1 MLCAL
6 AALPLAGQERLTF
19 VGVALDQDTRDADRK
34 LQDYFQR
41 TAGVSFA
48 PEDLEYQRVIDR
60 LSGWRPEEGPYLAR
74 TTPFVYVAAEMLGAD
89 FELLATYVSEATGQ
103 RFYHSYLVVRRQDFP
118 EPPSLGEIIRFLGA
132 GRRKRFV
139 YHSRFST
146 SSFFLPSLVFRRNRV
161 YHMAEAT
168 DSLIAIDSTR
178 IDDKSPGGRPF
189 GATSSRLVEQVARG
203 EADLA
208 AIWDGTRD
216 KFAPDRGSPPGGGQT
231 KAGRWEEFGRHV
243 HFVRLPTALPN
254 DLLVCSSSLDGSV
267 KDRLR
272 AAVSGMTDS
281 EIRIGDFRT
290 WQSMRVASDARLA
303 LADLRWLARERP
315 APITV
320 EVRLGSDTGPPGG
333 GQTQLRPEGGQA
345 GQGGQAAAAW
355 VEAARQAVRLSG
367 TELVVY
373 DQDFHEHVDFTW
385 TLDVVHDGAVV
396 LRSSIPGSEVAEQVF
411 RISFANAEDLARRIV
426 AIVASRLHRIRYAWA
441 YSGEPP
447 VVIRD
452 LADPITRGSTV
463 KVQRISWIDPERNDF
478 RAGPLFD
485 AAIRDANFHRYELES
500 DDFPRAAEAEADFDA
515 MSNVSYRVLLL
526 RAPRE
531 RRVFR
536 VLTVVFVV
544 LLAAAAGIAVFS
556 LFRPSTEGDSEPT
569 QTYGD
574 WS

>member
-1 MLCAL
+1 MKPHKAPSSRARCRRAFYAAISVVVAL
-6 AALPLAGQERLTF
+6 STLPLAGQERLTF

-48 PEDLEYQRVIDR
+48 PEDLEYERVIDR

-103 RFYHSYLVVRRQDFP
+103 RTYHSYLVVRRADFP
-118 EPPSLGEIIRFLGA
+118 TPPSLPEIIRFLGD
-132 GRRKRFV
+132 GSRKRFI
-139 YHSRFST
+139 YHNRFST
-146 SSFFLPSLVFRRNRV
+146 SSFFLPSLVFKRNRI
-161 YHMAEAT
+161 YRMAEPT

-178 IDDKSPGGRPF
+178 IDGNS
-189 GATSSRLVEQVARG
+189 SSRLVEQVARG

-208 AIWDGTRD
+208 AIWDGTKD
-216 KFAPDRGSPPGGGQT
+216 KFDSDRESE
-231 KAGRWEEFGRHV
+231 RWQEFGRHV

-254 DLLVCSSSLDGSV
+254 DLLVCSSGLDDEV

-272 AAVSGMTDS
+272 AAVSGMTDA
-281 EIRIGDFRT
+281 EIGTGDFRH

-320 EVRLGSDTGPPGG
+320 EVRLDEQEEP
-333 GQTQLRPEGGQA
+333 GQA
-345 GQGGQAAAAW
+345 VAAW

-396 LRSSIPGSEVAEQVF
+396 LRSSIPGSEVAEQDF
-411 RISFANAEDLARRIV
+411 RISFADAEDLARRIV
-426 AIVASRLHRIRYAWA
+426 GIVHSRLHRIRYAWA
-441 YSGEPP
+441 YSGDPP

-463 KVQRISWIDPERNDF
+463 KVQRISWIDPERNNF

-485 AAIRDANFHRYELES
+485 ATIRDANFYRYELEA
-500 DDFPRAAEAEADFDA
+500 DDFPRAAGVEADFDA

-526 RAPRE
+526 RAAEE
-531 RRVFR
+531 RTMFR
-536 VLTVVFVV
+536 LLTVALLI
-544 LLAAAAGIAVFS
+544 LLAAAAIIAVAS
-556 LFRPSTEGDSEPT
+556 LFTAAPDDDTAAT
-569 QTYGD
+569 QVYGD
-574 WS
+574 LP

>member
-1 MLCAL
+1 MLFFLSAL
-6 AALPLAGQERLTF
+6 SLAGQERLTF

-34 LQDYFQR
+34 LQNYFQR

-48 PEDLEYQRVIDR
+48 PEDLEYERVIDR
-60 LSGWRPEEGPYLAR
+60 LSGWQRSEGPYLAR

-103 RFYHSYLVVRRQDFP
+103 RFYHSYLVVRREDFP
-118 EPPSLGEIIRFLGA
+118 EPPSLPEVIRFLSG
-132 GRRKRFV
+132 GERKRFI

-146 SSFFLPSLVFRRNRV
+146 SSFFLPSLVFKRNRV
-161 YHMAEAT
+161 YHMAETT
-168 DSLIAIDSTR
+168 DSLIAIDSRR
-178 IDDKSPGGRPF
+178 IDGN
-189 GATSSRLVEQVARG
+189 SSSLLVEQVVRG

-208 AIWDGTRD
+208 AIWDGTMN
-216 KFAPDRGSPPGGGQT
+216 KFAADRQDE
-231 KAGRWEEFGRHV
+231 RWQEFGRYV

-254 DLLVCSSSLDGSV
+254 DLLVCSSDLDEAV

-272 AAVSGMTDS
+272 AAISGMTGD

-303 LADLRWLARERP
+303 LADLRWMARERP

-320 EVRLGSDTGPPGG
+320 EVRTGPGGPG
-333 GQTQLRPEGGQA
+333 PGGQA
-345 GQGGQAAAAW
+345 TASW

-367 TELVVY
+367 SELVVY

-385 TLDVVHDGAVV
+385 TLDAVHDGAVV

-411 RISFANAEDLARRIV
+411 RISFADAEDLARRIV
-426 AIVASRLHRIRYAWA
+426 AIVHSRLHRIRYAWA

-447 VVIRD
+447 IVIRD
-452 LADPITRGSTV
+452 LADPITRGSQV
-463 KVQRISWIDPERNDF
+463 RVQRIRWIDPERNDF

-485 AAIRDANFHRYELES
+485 ATIRDASFHRYELES

-515 MSNVSYRVLLL
+515 MSNVAYRVLLL
-526 RAPRE
+526 RATEE
-531 RRVFR
+531 RTVFR
-536 VLTVVFVV
+536 VLTVALVI
-544 LLAAAAGIAVFS
+544 LLAVAAIVAVAS
-556 LFRPSTEGDSEPT
+556 LFVATAEDETAATR
-569 QTYGD
+569 TYGD
-574 WS
+574 LS

>member
-1 MLCAL
+1 MLLAL
-6 AALPLAGQERLTF
+6 ATLPLAGQERLTF

-48 PEDLEYQRVIDR
+48 PEDLEYERVIDR
-60 LSGWRPEEGPYLAR
+60 LSGWQRSEGPYLAR

-103 RFYHSYLVVRRQDFP
+103 RYYHSYLVVRREDFP
-118 EPPSLGEIIRFLGA
+118 QPPSLPEIVRFLSGGA
-132 GRRKRFV
+132 RKRFI

-146 SSFFLPSLVFRRNRV
+146 SSFFLPSLVFRRNRI

-178 IDDKSPGGRPF
+178 IDGNS
-189 GATSSRLVEQVARG
+189 SSRLVEQVARG
-203 EADLA
+203 DADLA
-208 AIWDGTRD
+208 AIWDGTKN
-216 KFAPDRGSPPGGGQT
+216 KFAPADVGE
-231 KAGRWEEFGRHV
+231 RWQEFGRHV

-254 DLLVCSSSLDGSV
+254 DLLVCSSSLDDDV

-272 AAVSGMTDS
+272 AAVSGMTDA
-281 EIRIGDFRT
+281 EFKIGDFRT
-290 WQSMRVASDARLA
+290 WQSMSVASDARLA

-320 EVRLGSDTGPPGG
+320 EVRTGGARPPEAGRTG
-333 GQTQLRPEGGQA
+333 RPGQ
-345 GQGGQAAAAW
+345 AAAW

-396 LRSSIPGSEVAEQVF
+396 LRSSIPGSEVAEQIF
-411 RISFANAEDLARRIV
+411 RISFADAEDLARRIV
-426 AIVASRLHRIRYAWA
+426 AIIGSRLHRIRYAWS
-441 YSGEPP
+441 YSGDPP
-447 VVIRD
+447 IVIRD

-463 KVQRISWIDPERNDF
+463 KVQRISWIDPERNNF

-485 AAIRDANFHRYELES
+485 ATIRDANFYRYELES
-500 DDFPRAAEAEADFDA
+500 ADFPRAAEAAADFDA
-515 MSNVSYRVLLL
+515 LSNVSYRVLLL
-526 RAPRE
+526 RTSRE
-531 RRVFR
+531 RPVFR
-536 VLTVVFVV
+536 LLTVALVI
-544 LLAAAAGIAVFS
+544 LLVIAAGAAVIG
-556 LFRPSTEGDSEPT
+556 LFRPTAENDAAPTE
-569 QTYGD
+569 TYGD
-574 WS
+574 WP